1 MNKAQVD
8 RMSLFVYITHFH
20 NSGSNNASNQ
30 QKVKQLSDLILG
42 LSRINVKRLEISV
55 FTNLKNYHELNPIF
69 KPIESRPRG
78 EGAYWNIN
86 LVPNEEMT
94 IEGVYNPW
102 LLTWSHKHKLK
113 QDVLKSKKDS
123 LFLYLEDDAIF
134 LQDNLEYFLEFRPKL
149 QKIGL
154 IPGFLR
160 AEFSPINMAW
170 TNPDIFPDHKYQDSQ
185 VLDDEGELLLLRQ
198 YENPFSASIL
208 LDLELAYEY
217 LRSKA
222 FFLADSQT
230 LHPIIWD
237 TGATAALGLIS
248 EKVPLGYSSR
258 VAVILNS
265 QNSLPLLGAVLRHQ
279 GDRYANDVWHRHFL
293 LFDSSDT
300 PTMLNSNRSC
310 VDIFKRLWTIGILNY
325 WRRIK

>member
-8 RMSLFVYITHFH
+8 RMSLFVYITHFQK
-20 NSGSNNASNQ
+20 SGSNNVSNQ
-30 QKVKQLSDLILG
+30 QKVKQLADLILG

-55 FTNLKNYHELNPIF
+55 FTNLRNYEELNPIF
-69 KPIESRPRG
+69 KPIESRLRG
-78 EGAYWNIN
+78 GGHWNIN
-86 LVPNEEMT
+86 LVSTEEMT
-94 IEGVYNPW
+94 IKGVYNPW

-160 AEFSPINMAW
+160 AEFSPIHITW
-170 TNPDIFPDHKYQDSQ
+170 TNPDIFPNQNYQDSQ
-185 VLDDEGELLLLRQ
+185 VLDNEGELLLLRQ

-208 LDLELAYEY
+208 LDLQLAHEY

-222 FFLADSQT
+222 FFLAGAQT

-248 EKVPLGYSSR
+248 ERVPLGYSSR

-279 GDRYANDVWHRHFL
+279 GDRYASDVWQRHFL
-293 LFDSSDT
+293 LFDSSDK
-300 PTMLNSNRSC
+300 PTMLNSKRSR
-310 VDIFKRLWTIGILNY
+310 VDIVTRLWEIGVLNH